1 MRKYILVVL
10 MFVPLTRVRPGRSV
24 PVNSHPRVHRLMHL
38 LKPAHPT
45 LSHPQGNRDAKFAAT
60 NAPAPLTVPTNAPAP
75 NQPLAAQARRRL
87 RSYRPLGLHQR

>member
-10 MFVPLTRVRPGRSV
+10 MSFSDACASGQKRASQLASTS
-24 PVNSHPRVHRLMHL
+24 
-38 LKPAHPT
+38 APT
-45 LSHPQGNRDAKFAAT
+45 NAPTETSASNTQPSAGNRDAKFAAT